1 MQTKAMQGIVTITI
15 LRIAT
20 DRMTHISRMYAD
32 LVLTT
37 CLKFELNQ

>member
-1 MQTKAMQGIVTITI
+1 MQTEAMQGIVTITI

-20 DRMTHISRMYAD
+20 DRVTHISRMDTD

-37 CLKFELNQ
+37 CLELELHQ